1 MKSLKRFTIFT
12 ACLCLLLS
20 LAACSG
26 GGGKETTA
34 AGESAGQTETGTAEE
49 PEQTSGTD
57 ETTAAAGNGGSS
69 AMAPVEKEDYD
80 PLKYVDLGE
89 YKGLEVSKAQID
101 VDDETLEMVLASELS
116 QQAYQQE
123 VTDRPAKEGDTVNID
138 YKGTK
143 DGVAF
148 EGGTAQGYDLTLGSG
163 RFIDGFEDGLI
174 GAKTGQTL
182 KLDLKFPDPY
192 KNNPDLA
199 GQPVVF
205 EVTVN
210 KITETVTPEL
220 TDEYAAANSDYATAE
235 EYREGLRE
243 VMREQ
248 NKKNAVVDALT
259 AQAKFQEPP
268 ENLTK
273 YYQYDMIQQTSYQA
287 AAYYGLSF
295 EQFLEASEMTQEQYL
310 EANAGQIEENVRRD
324 ILMEA
329 VIALEK
335 LELTDQEFD
344 DGVAEV
350 AESYGRT
357 EEDVIGII
365 GEEVLRE
372 NFLWNKAIDFLAENA
387 VEVE

>member
-1 MKSLKRFTIFT
+1 MKMFKRFTIRA

-20 LAACSG
+20 LAGCSG
-26 GGGKETTA
+26 DGGKETTA
-34 AGESAGQTETGTAEE
+34 ESVGQTETETGTASETE
-49 PEQTSGTD
+49 PVSGTD
-57 ETTAAAGNGGSS
+57 ETAGGSGSS
-69 AMAPVEKEDYD
+69 AALTPVEKEPYD
-80 PLKYVDLGE
+80 ALKYVDLGE

-101 VDDETLEMVLASELS
+101 VDDDTLENVLASELAG
-116 QQAYQQE
+116 QAYQQE

-174 GAKTGQTL
+174 GAETGETL
-182 KLDLKFPDPY
+182 KLDLTFPDPY
-192 KNNPDLA
+192 KSNPDLA

-210 KITETVTPEL
+210 KITETITPEL

-259 AQAKFQEPP
+259 AQAKFQDPP
-268 ENLTK
+268 ENLTA

-310 EANAGQIEENVRRD
+310 EANADQIEENVRRD

-329 VIALEK
+329 IIALEK

-344 DGVAEV
+344 EGVAEV

-357 EEDVIGII
+357 EEDVISII
-365 GEEVLRE
+365 GEAVLRE
-372 NFLWNKAIDFLAENA
+372 NFLWNKAVDLLAENA

>member
-1 MKSLKRFTIFT
+1 M
-12 ACLCLLLS
+12 
-20 LAACSG
+20 
-26 GGGKETTA
+26 
-34 AGESAGQTETGTAEE
+34 
-49 PEQTSGTD
+49 
-57 ETTAAAGNGGSS
+57 
-69 AMAPVEKEDYD
+69 
-80 PLKYVDLGE
+80 
-89 YKGLEVSKAQID
+89 
-101 VDDETLEMVLASELS
+101 
-116 QQAYQQE
+116 
-123 VTDRPAKEGDTVNID
+123 
-138 YKGTK
+138 
-143 DGVAF
+143 
-148 EGGTAQGYDLTLGSG
+148 
-163 RFIDGFEDGLI
+163 
-174 GAKTGQTL
+174 
-182 KLDLKFPDPY
+182 
-192 KNNPDLA
+192 
-199 GQPVVF
+199 
-205 EVTVN
+205 N

-268 ENLTK
+268 KNLTD

-310 EANAGQIEENVRRD
+310 EANAGQIEENVHRD

-329 VIALEK
+329 VIASEK

-357 EEDVIGII
+357 EEDVINII

-372 NFLWNKAIDFLAENA
+372 NFLWNKAIDFLAKNA

>member
-1 MKSLKRFTIFT
+1 MKFYKRLTICAT
-12 ACLCLLLS
+12 GLCLLLS
-20 LAACSG
+20 LAGCSG
-26 GGGKETTA
+26 GSGEETA
-34 AGESAGQTETGTAEE
+34 ATKESTVQTEAGTASE
-49 PEQTSGTD
+49 PEQTSGAD
-57 ETTAAAGNGGSS
+57 ETAGGAGSTS
-69 AMAPVEKEDYD
+69 ALTPVEKEPYD
-80 PLKYVDLGE
+80 PLEYVDLGE

-101 VDDETLEMVLASELS
+101 VDDETLEKVLESELA
-116 QQAYQQE
+116 QQAFQQE
-123 VTDRPAKEGDTVNID
+123 VTDRPAKEGDIVNID
-138 YKGTK
+138 YKGMK

-163 RFIDGFEDGLI
+163 RFIDGFEEGLV
-174 GAKTGQTL
+174 GAETGQTL
-182 KLDLKFPDPY
+182 SLDLTFPDPY

-210 KITETVTPEL
+210 KITETITPEL

-235 EYREGLRE
+235 EYREGLRD
-243 VMREQ
+243 VLREQ
-248 NKKNAVVDALT
+248 NKKNAVMDALT

-268 ENLTK
+268 ENLTA
-273 YYQYDMIQQTSYQA
+273 YYQYDLIQQTSYQA

-295 EQFLEASEMTQEQYL
+295 EQFLEAGEMTQEQYL
-310 EANAGQIEENVRRD
+310 AANADQIEENVHRD

-329 VIALEK
+329 VIASEK

-357 EEDVIGII
+357 EEDVISVI

>member
-57 ETTAAAGNGGSS
+57 ETTAAAGSGGSS

-163 RFIDGFEDGLI
+163 RFIDGFEDGLV
-174 GAKTGQTL
+174 GAETGQTL

-268 ENLTK
+268 ENLIK

>member
-1 MKSLKRFTIFT
+1 MKLYKRTAICT
-12 ACLCLLLS
+12 ACLCLIFS

-26 GGGKETTA
+26 GNGKETTA
-34 AGESAGQTETGTAEE
+34 AGEESTAQTASETE
-49 PEQTSGTD
+49 PVSGTD
-57 ETTAAAGNGGSS
+57 ETTGGTGDMAALT
-69 AMAPVEKEDYD
+69 PVEKEPYD
-80 PLKYVDLGE
+80 ALKYVDLGE

-101 VDDETLEMVLASELS
+101 VDDDTLENVLASELA

-138 YKGTK
+138 YKGMK

-174 GAKTGQTL
+174 GAETGQTL
-182 KLDLKFPDPY
+182 KLDLTFPDPY

-235 EYREGLRE
+235 EYREGLRD

-268 ENLTK
+268 ENLTA

-295 EQFLEASEMTQEQYL
+295 EQFLEASEMTQEQFL
-310 EANAGQIEENVRRD
+310 ENNAAQIEENVRRD

-329 VIALEK
+329 VIASEK
-335 LELTDQEFD
+335 LELTDQEYD

-357 EEDVIGII
+357 EEDVISII
-365 GEEVLRE
+365 GEDVLRE
-372 NFLWNKAIDFLAENA
+372 NFLWNKAIDLLAENA

>member
-268 ENLTK
+268 ENLIK

>member
-1 MKSLKRFTIFT
+1 MGYLKRFTIWA
-12 ACLCLLLS
+12 ACLCLFLS
-20 LAACSG
+20 MAGCSASG
-26 GGGKETTA
+26 DGKETT
-34 AGESAGQTETGTAEE
+34 AGESAGQTETGTAQETE
-49 PEQTSGTD
+49 PASGTE
-57 ETTAAAGNGGSS
+57 ETTAGAGASP
-69 AMAPVEKEDYD
+69 AITPVEKEAYD
-80 PLKYVDLGE
+80 ALKYVDLGE
-89 YKGLEVSKAQID
+89 YKGIEVSKAQID
-101 VDDETLEMVLASELS
+101 VSDETLDMVLASELS

-123 VTDRPAKEGDTVNID
+123 VTDRPAREGDTVNID
-138 YKGTK
+138 YKGMK

-174 GAKTGQTL
+174 GAETGQTL
-182 KLDLKFPDPY
+182 SLDLKFPDPY

-235 EYREGLRE
+235 EYREGLRD

-248 NKKNAVVDALT
+248 NKKNAVMDALME
-259 AQAKFQEPP
+259 QAEFQEPP
-268 ENLTK
+268 ENLIA
-273 YYQYDMIQQTSYQA
+273 YYQYDMVQQTSYQA
-287 AAYYGLSF
+287 AAYGLSF
-295 EQFLEASEMTQEQYL
+295 EQFLEAGEMTQEQYL
-310 EANAGQIEENVRRD
+310 EANAVQIEDNARRD
-324 ILMEA
+324 MLMEA
-329 VIALEK
+329 VVASEK
-335 LELTDQEFD
+335 LELTDQEFK

>member
-57 ETTAAAGNGGSS
+57 ETTAAAGSGGSS

-268 ENLTK
+268 ENLIK

>member
-174 GAKTGQTL
+174 GAETGQTL

-268 ENLTK
+268 ENLIK

>member
-1 MKSLKRFTIFT
+1 MKFLKRFTIWA

-20 LAACSG
+20 MAACSG

-34 AGESAGQTETGTAEE
+34 AGESAGQPETGTVPG
-49 PEQTSGTD
+49 PEQSSGTD
-57 ETTAAAGNGGSS
+57 ETAAAAGSGGSL
-69 AMAPVEKEDYD
+69 ALTPVEKEPYD

-101 VDDETLEMVLASELS
+101 VDDATLEMVLASELS

-123 VTDRPAKEGDTVNID
+123 VTDRPAKSGDMVNID
-138 YKGTK
+138 YIGTK

-174 GAKTGQTL
+174 GAETGQTL

-268 ENLTK
+268 KNLTD

-310 EANAGQIEENVRRD
+310 EANAGQIEENVHRD

-329 VIALEK
+329 VIASEK

-357 EEDVIGII
+357 EEDVINII

-372 NFLWNKAIDFLAENA
+372 NFLWNKAIDFLAKNA